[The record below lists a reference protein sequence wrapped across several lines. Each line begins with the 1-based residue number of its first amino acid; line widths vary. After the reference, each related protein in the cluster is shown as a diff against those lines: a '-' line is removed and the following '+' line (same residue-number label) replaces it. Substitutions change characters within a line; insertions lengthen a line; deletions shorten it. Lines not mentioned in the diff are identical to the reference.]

1 MLLLL
6 QILVGLLF
14 LLVGVSWG
22 ICIMDGQLREARE
35 EWAAWAKRAMT
46 AETQWA
52 LWVKKAESAK
62 PRLMTQTEF
71 SRWVSHYQ
79 WQFSNHNQRQRRKEK
94 QT

>member
-1 MLLLL
+1 MPIL
-6 QILVGLLF
+6 QILMALFVLLCGVGL
-14 LLVGVSWG
+14 G
-22 ICIMDGQLREARE
+22 ISISSGPLQEARE

-71 SRWVSHYQ
+71 SRWMSHYQ